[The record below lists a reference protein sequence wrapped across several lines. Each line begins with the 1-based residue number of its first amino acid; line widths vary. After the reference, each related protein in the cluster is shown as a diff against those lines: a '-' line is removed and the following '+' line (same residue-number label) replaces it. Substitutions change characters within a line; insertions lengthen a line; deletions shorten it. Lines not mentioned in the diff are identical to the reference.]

1 MKNLI
6 MIFIFLITTN
16 ATFSFASSLRNDDW
30 GVVIKVK
37 PVSQTSTYKKPRY
50 KKVCYQNNNSSQRTA
65 NMIIGGLIG
74 SVVGN
79 QISNKDGAGTIGAVF
94 GSLIGA
100 EQTNY
105 PTTSNC
111 YEEKFYTTESYNT
124 ISHYK
129 IKVRTKNGYRVIH
142 SPHSYNIHDIIPIN

>member
-1 MKNLI
+1 MKNLL
-6 MIFIFLITTN
+6 MIFILLITTN
-16 ATFSFASSLRNDDW
+16 ATITFASSLRNDDW

-37 PVSQTSTYKKPRY
+37 PISHTSTYNKPRY
-50 KKVCYQNNNSSQRTA
+50 KKVCHHNNNSSQRTA

-100 EQTNY
+100 DQTKY

-124 ISHYK
+124 FSHYK
-129 IKVRTKNGYRVIH
+129 IKVRTRNGYRVIN
-142 SPHSYNIHDIIPIN
+142 SPHSYNIHDIIPLN

>member
-1 MKNLI
+1 MKNLL
-6 MIFIFLITTN
+6 MIFILLITTN
-16 ATFSFASSLRNDDW
+16 ATITFASSLRNDDW

-37 PVSQTSTYKKPRY
+37 PISHTSTYNKPRY
-50 KKVCYQNNNSSQRTA
+50 KKVCHYNNNSSQRTA

-100 EQTNY
+100 DQTNY

-111 YEEKFYTTESYNT
+111 YEEKFYTTETYNT

-129 IKVRTKNGYRVIH
+129 IKVRTRNGYRVIN
-142 SPHSYNIHDIIPIN
+142 SPHSYNIHDIIPLN